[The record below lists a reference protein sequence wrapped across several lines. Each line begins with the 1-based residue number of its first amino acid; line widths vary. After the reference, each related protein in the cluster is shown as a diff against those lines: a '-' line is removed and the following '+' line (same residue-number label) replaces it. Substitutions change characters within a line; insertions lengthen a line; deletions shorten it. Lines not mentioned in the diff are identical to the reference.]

1 MNSADMLQDFAYYSG
16 KLTLSSGFSS
26 ISETKTHILKN
37 VAYLNGCF
45 YLLLLAIVM
54 LSKAML
60 IKIRIKEYNNNSNNN
75 NNNNDNNNKN
85 CKETKGFSPLSFVS
99 LIFICSDVINSNTV
113 PCKARISQSN

>member
-1 MNSADMLQDFAYYSG
+1 MLQDFAYYSG

-26 ISETKTHILKN
+26 ISETKAHILKN

-54 LSKAML
+54 LSKAVL
-60 IKIRIKEYNNNSNNN
+60 INIRIKEYNNNNNN
-75 NNNNDNNNKN
+75 NNNNNDNDNNNKN
-85 CKETKGFSPLSFVS
+85 CKETKGFLPLSFAR

-113 PCKARISQSN
+113 PCKARILQSN

>member
-1 MNSADMLQDFAYYSG
+1 MLQDFAYYSG

-26 ISETKTHILKN
+26 ISETKAHILKN

-54 LSKAML
+54 LSKAVL
-60 IKIRIKEYNNNSNNN
+60 INIRIKEYNNN
-75 NNNNDNNNKN
+75 NNNKN
-85 CKETKGFSPLSFVS
+85 CKETKGFLPLSFAR

-113 PCKARISQSN
+113 RCKARILQSN

>member
-1 MNSADMLQDFAYYSG
+1 MNSADMLYDFAYYSG

-75 NNNNDNNNKN
+75 NNNNNNDNNNK
-85 CKETKGFSPLSFVS
+85 KLQRSERILTS
-99 LIFICSDVINSNTV
+99 IIC
-113 PCKARISQSN
+113 